1 MAQKV
6 TGSGSN
12 GNPLAYAIAT
22 YSPSASP
29 APTAPVLPASPQA
42 PNADGNNDE
51 KASTPPPP
59 LPFPTASSL
68 QASTSD
74 FDKANTFLY
83 SLILTHLKDDASY
96 ILDTVPSLN
105 GYAAKVRIHGSGSI
119 GLLRN
124 VKHVP
129 ALKVNLLSVS
139 RLTSSG
145 FLISFYP
152 RHCILKRN
160 DLTIRGPRIGNLY
173 HLPSPLSF
181 RSPPPLPIPT
191 LTSQFSV
198 IPLSPHSA
206 PASTTPSSVPAS
218 SAPESKALRVAS
230 SPAPSP
236 LIPPASFPP
245 STKSIP
251 LAPHYSPI
259 RPPMLPPPPPKYS
272 PQSPSLTP
280 VW

>member
-1 MAQKV
+1 MSLRTKSPLDTKSLLLPYLRDDVGQWPTWHKKLLAV
-6 TGSGSN
+6 VATA
-12 GNPLAYAIAT
+12 NPLAYAIAT

-173 HLPSPLSF
+173 HQRMLYVCLYILSY
-181 RSPPPLPIPT
+181 IMY
-191 LTSQFSV
+191 
-198 IPLSPHSA
+198 
-206 PASTTPSSVPAS
+206 
-218 SAPESKALRVAS
+218 AL
-230 SPAPSP
+230 
-236 LIPPASFPP
+236 
-245 STKSIP
+245 
-251 LAPHYSPI
+251 
-259 RPPMLPPPPPKYS
+259 
-272 PQSPSLTP
+272 
-280 VW
+280 